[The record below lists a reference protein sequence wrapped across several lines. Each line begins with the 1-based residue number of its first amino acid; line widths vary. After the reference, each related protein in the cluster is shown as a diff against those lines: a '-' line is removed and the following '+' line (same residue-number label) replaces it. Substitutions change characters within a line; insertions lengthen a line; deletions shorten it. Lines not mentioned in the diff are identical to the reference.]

1 VDAGRKRWRE
11 AQGAHFRLDRLHGI
25 SAAEHVPHIGRD
37 QAVGTNHPCHFPDTF
52 GWVGHEVDHQRHDSG
67 IEPVGFEGQHHG
79 VPLQKYRACC
89 PWPGAREG
97 ELRLGRIDALRFDR
111 RAALDELL
119 GESPVAAAHVDPPLA
134 RGGRQP
140 IEEDLPHEL
149 APGAHHALVGC
160 SIIEPNGL
168 LDHWRRPP
176 LITGFT
182 TERH

>member
-1 VDAGRKRWRE
+1 CSPG
-11 AQGAHFRLDRLHGI
+11 
-25 SAAEHVPHIGRD
+25 
-37 QAVGTNHPCHFPDTF
+37 
-52 GWVGHEVDHQRHDSG
+52 
-67 IEPVGFEGQHHG
+67 
-79 VPLQKYRACC
+79 
-89 PWPGAREG
+89 PGACEG

-140 IEEDLPHEL
+140 IEEDRPHEL

-160 SIIEPNGL
+160 SIIESNGL

-176 LITGFT
+176 LITGFYCRET
-182 TERH
+182 WIRKMAGRRERHVAWAVGAALGCRRTFGRGRETQKCSEVQDFR